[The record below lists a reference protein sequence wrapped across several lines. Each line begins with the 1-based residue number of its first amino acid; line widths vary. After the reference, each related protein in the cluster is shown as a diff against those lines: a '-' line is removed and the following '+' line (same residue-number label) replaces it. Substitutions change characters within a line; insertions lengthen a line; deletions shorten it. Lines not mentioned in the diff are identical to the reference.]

1 MPIYNFLEARGVGRA
16 AGPSAMQAGRVVS
29 ASTPLLL
36 LLLAAVAAARGSTG
50 AGWNVPAL
58 DPLPH
63 SPLPE
68 TDWLSAAG
76 HGVFTHFLNGL
87 QSEFG
92 RNSLVRI
99 VRGGEHTTE
108 GTRYCHSHELF
119 IQTLYTSSLS
129 YKKFL
134 RN

>member
-1 MPIYNFLEARGVGRA
+1 
-16 AGPSAMQAGRVVS
+16 MQAGRVVS

-36 LLLAAVAAARGSTG
+36 LLLAAVAAAGSTG

-58 DPLPH
+58 DALDPH

-99 VRGGEHTTE
+99 VPCGANTQPKEPDTAILTNFVYG
-108 GTRYCHSHELF
+108 
-119 IQTLYTSSLS
+119 LYTPPLH
-129 YKKFL
+129 FPV
-134 RN
+134 RNPYGIDHKHGGS